1 MRLFAVIV
9 EDNPTFA
16 TIFNG
21 KISINFMLL
30 DFALPGVTSEV
41 SGVQLIIFIQ
51 IIIHEH
57 IWCLFGYVLCPRM
70 IKFMVN
76 FTGSAFIFN
85 EIQKPEVL
93 QHRECRNLEERVE
106 RRIFS
111 HFYQLYCLSKE
122 KLR

>member
-76 FTGSAFIFN
+76 FTGSAFFSMKFRNQKSFN
-85 EIQKPEVL
+85 TENAGIWKREWRGEYSVTSINFIAFQK
-93 QHRECRNLEERVE
+93 RN
-106 RRIFS
+106 
-111 HFYQLYCLSKE
+111 
-122 KLR
+122 